1 MLRAVLLGFTLF
13 GLLASIAGEA
23 SAQNITDS
31 SSYGI
36 GLPKLDSI
44 SIRGPVIPNEL
55 HLGFDHVLSIYDWS
69 GLLKY
74 VTPAAPRTGTNATD
88 TVQLSADSRYLQ
100 DNLITTTSITGFVYA
115 DDPLGGGALA
125 PLIAFAGNSY
135 VTSGLPGIAA
145 TSLIDRQVD
154 GFGVAGLR
162 YRPGGTDLDFSA
174 SGGIAQESQADIN
187 TTGSIVRGS
196 FRAPYE
202 LLNDNTVLSA
212 SALADERF
220 FQQRAERYSNDLAS
234 LAAISSVGGPSTMD
248 SNHAYLDAGL
258 ERRDFFFGV
267 DSNGVATNA
276 PTVKQER
283 TDLSLSLRDS
293 LNYPI
298 IANALTSTIDAEFEP
313 SSITRQSDIS
323 ASALTSSSFSS
334 LSSLLVPNQVSDLR
348 LAFAGRLD
356 LAASTTSTA
365 QARMSYEEKTED
377 VSLLSNELPGVDPAT
392 VTKFASI
399 LQESSYS
406 QRITQAGASAQ
417 YVPDLH
423 DTVAADLNAHLL
435 NYDVPS
441 PLNDDAHDILI
452 TSATARYGRL
462 FSNALDA
469 GLELRAAQTH
479 LVYLK
484 SSRSA
489 QNNVS
494 QSIALASHADYWTPA
509 FLARVSGEVFANYTV
524 LDYLDSVPI
533 LQGVGNY
540 LLRGLSL
547 SDSIMF
553 PLVQLANLG
562 PLAFEEGATLNMN
575 ERGSYDV
582 PSFSELLDTRI
593 TDLSATLLLGIHSSG
608 GPAPWIIQA
617 GVQSFILSR
626 SGPNT
631 TSPQNGQPFQE
642 LERQT
647 RIGPLLMIS
656 FLRWQ
661 GLGPVLTGSAWYAVI
676 KDQTFDIPSV
686 TRTPELESHLSVQWT
701 F

>member
-1 MLRAVLLGFTLF
+1 MLRAVLLGFVLY
-13 GLLASIAGEA
+13 GLLLVGLAPRDA
-23 SAQNITDS
+23 SAQNVIDTS
-31 SSYGI
+31 SAV
-36 GLPKLDSI
+36 PKLDTI
-44 SIRGPVIPNEL
+44 SIRGPVIPNEV

-74 VTPAAPRTGTNATD
+74 VTPAAPGSGIQAND
-88 TVQLSADSRYLQ
+88 TVQLGADSRYLQ
-100 DNLITTTSITGFVYA
+100 DNLITTTSTTGFVYA

-125 PLIAFAGNSY
+125 PFIAFAGNSY
-135 VTSGLPGIAA
+135 VTSGLPGVAA
-145 TSLIDRQVD
+145 TSLITRQVN

-162 YRPGGTDLDFSA
+162 YRPGGSDLDFSA
-174 SGGIAQESQADIN
+174 SGGLAQESQSDIN
-187 TTGSIVRGS
+187 TMGSVVRGS
-196 FRAPYE
+196 FRAPAE
-202 LLNDNTVLSA
+202 LLNENTMLSA
-212 SALADERF
+212 SAMADERF

-234 LAAISSVGGPSTMD
+234 LAAISSVGGPSTLD

-298 IANALTSTIDAEFEP
+298 VPNALTSTIDAEFEP

-323 ASALTSSSFSS
+323 ASALASSSASA
-334 LSSLLVPNQVSDLR
+334 LSSLLVPNQVADLR

-356 LAASTTSTA
+356 LVASTTWTA

-377 VSLLSNELPGVDPAT
+377 VSLLSNELPGVDPST
-392 VTKFASI
+392 VTKFASV

-406 QRITQAGASAQ
+406 QRITQASASAQ
-417 YVPDLH
+417 YAPDLH
-423 DTVAADLNAHLL
+423 DTIAADINAHLL

-452 TSATARYGRL
+452 TSATARYGHL
-462 FSNALDA
+462 FSNALDG
-469 GLELRAAQTH
+469 GLELRATNTH

-484 SSRSA
+484 GTRSA

-494 QSIALASHADYWTPA
+494 QSLALATHADYWTPA
-509 FLARVSGEVFANYTV
+509 LLARVSGEVFANYTV

-533 LQGVGNY
+533 LQGIGNY
-540 LLRGLSL
+540 LLRGLTL

-553 PLVQLANLG
+553 PLALLAGIG
-562 PLAFEEGATLNMN
+562 PVTFEEGATLHVN

-608 GPAPWIIQA
+608 GLAPWTIRA
-617 GVQSFILSR
+617 GVQGFILSR

-631 TSPQNGQPFQE
+631 TLPENGLPFEE

-647 RIGPLLMIS
+647 RIGPLLTVS

-661 GLGPVLTGSAWYAVI
+661 GVGPVLMGTAWYAVI
-676 KDQTFDIPSV
+676 KDQTFDVPSV